1 MKEENESL
9 EFITNKQIR
18 YKLNDLIECGPEK
31 RDELV
36 NYNFKDHIHII
47 WLGILVLIILIN
59 SKTIIY
65 NLKEGNLILSLM
77 FIIPVVFLVLC
88 SFLGIGLFEKYKK
101 ATVLKKEMYIY
112 DKRIVGE
119 NNDYQF
125 RFWDKEKYVLKKWFS
140 VSKKDYERELGSVGT
155 IYLIIV
161 PNDLTVVCEF
171 EQKKEV
177 D

>member
-1 MKEENESL
+1 MKEDNESL
-9 EFITNKQIR
+9 EFITNKQMR
-18 YKLNDLIECGPEK
+18 YKLNDFIECGPEK

-36 NYNFKDHIHII
+36 NSNFKDHVHII
-47 WLGILVLIILIN
+47 WIVILGLIILIN

-65 NLKEGNLILSLM
+65 NFKEGNLMLSLM
-77 FIIPVVFLVLC
+77 FIVPIIFLALC

-112 DKRIVGE
+112 DKRITGE
-119 NNDYQF
+119 ENDYQF

-140 VSKKDYERELGSVGT
+140 VSKEDYERELGSAGI
-155 IYLIIV
+155 IYLITIPKDV
-161 PNDLTVVCEF
+161 TVVCEF
-171 EQKKEV
+171 EQEKEV